1 MKLSNEAKVGIFV
14 VGALLMV
21 IFGLQYISGSKYFG
35 APLTLY
41 AKYGNVEGLSRGNP
55 ITINGFKVGRITAL
69 DLNVKDGLATAKLE
83 FDKEYEI
90 PANSEAMIY
99 SSDLL
104 GSKAIK
110 IQVPDSLTPSTALV
124 ENGQE
129 IQGSTDKG
137 IFAEAEDLVTSQGA
151 EILVEVAKLSVK
163 LNEIVAQTQSLL
175 EDKSNQTT
183 LKATLINIRET
194 SENLTSITDEVDSLA
209 KEINQVAR
217 DAVSI
222 VGNVEDNNDNINHI
236 IANVTRTTDSL
247 VTASNEVKNLMSDA
261 SSAVGHVE
269 NMIAK
274 LDTTSGTLGMLLN
287 DTQLYDSLTATTEN
301 VNALLR
307 EVRRNPGNFFDDFKI
322 YLIERKKK
330 ERKSKEKKEAPK
342 EVYSS
347 PRGN

>member
-1 MKLSNEAKVGIFV
+1 MNLSNEAKVGIFV
-14 VGALLMV
+14 VGALAMV

-41 AKYGNVEGLSRGNP
+41 AKYANVEGLSRGNP
-55 ITINGFKVGRITAL
+55 ITINGFQVGRITAL
-69 DLNVKDGLATAKLE
+69 DLNVKAGMATAKLE
-83 FDKEYEI
+83 FDKDFEI

-110 IQVPDSLTPSTALV
+110 IWVPDSLAPTSELV
-124 ENGQE
+124 QDGQL
-129 IQGSTDKG
+129 IKGTLDKG

-163 LNEIVAQTQSLL
+163 LNEIVAQTQALL
-175 EDKSNQTT
+175 DDKSSQTT
-183 LKATLINIRET
+183 LRATLSNIRET

-209 KEINQVAR
+209 KEINRVAR

-222 VGNVEDNNDNINHI
+222 VGNVEDNNDNINNI

-247 VTASNEVKNLMSDA
+247 VTASSEVKDLMTDA
-261 SSAVGHVE
+261 SSAVAHVE

-330 ERKSKEKKEAPK
+330 EKRDKKKTEEQKITGP
-342 EVYSS
+342 
-347 PRGN
+347 GG

>member
-1 MKLSNEAKVGIFV
+1 MKLNNEAKVGIFV

-41 AKYGNVEGLSRGNP
+41 AKYANVEGLSRGNP
-55 ITINGFKVGRITAL
+55 ITINGFQVGRITAL
-69 DLNVKDGLATAKLE
+69 DLNVKEGKAKATLE
-83 FDKEYEI
+83 FDSKYEI

-110 IQVPDSLTPSTALV
+110 IWVPDSITPAATVV
-124 ENGQE
+124 EDGQYINGTQ
-129 IQGSTDKG
+129 DRG

-151 EILVEVAKLSVK
+151 EILLEVAKLSVK
-163 LNEIVAQTQSLL
+163 LNEIVSQTQVLL
-175 EDKSNQTT
+175 ADKSNQNT
-183 LKATLINIRET
+183 LRATLENIRET

-209 KEINQVAR
+209 KEINTVAR

-222 VGNVEDNNDNINHI
+222 VGNVKGNNDNINNI
-236 IANVTRTTDSL
+236 ISNITTTTDSL
-247 VTASNEVKNLMSDA
+247 VTASNDVKDLMSDA
-261 SSAVGHVE
+261 SSAVAHVE

-307 EVRRNPGNFFDDFKI
+307 EVRRNPGNYFDDFKI

-330 ERKSKEKKEAPK
+330 EKRIKDSAKNPK
-342 EVYSS
+342 
-347 PRGN
+347 